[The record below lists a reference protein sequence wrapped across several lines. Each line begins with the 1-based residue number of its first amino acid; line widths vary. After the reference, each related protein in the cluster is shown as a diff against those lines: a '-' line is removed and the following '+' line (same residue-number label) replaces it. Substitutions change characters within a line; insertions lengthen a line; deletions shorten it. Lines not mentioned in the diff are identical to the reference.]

1 MLICWSNDNLG
12 GQPVT
17 RKRTRNRTTAN
28 WREIEAMPVNYV
40 LCTLKLQAALAR
52 ILVTSTLLSRAWLY
66 FRFLKQQNR
75 ERDDQ
80 EEDQTADKGKYSK
93 LSNTSTW
100 PLTRLR
106 KDYFEFSRPFGSTVG
121 LRPISKAICPL
132 RQRQVE
138 VCRRKTQLIDLQT
151 KTGTNVKS
159 NEIQKEKST
168 W

>member
-1 MLICWSNDNLG
+1 MKTSGVSCETKFGLLG
-12 GQPVT
+12 
-17 RKRTRNRTTAN
+17 
-28 WREIEAMPVNYV
+28 
-40 LCTLKLQAALAR
+40 
-52 ILVTSTLLSRAWLY
+52 
-66 FRFLKQQNR
+66 FLGHPN
-75 ERDDQ
+75 DQ

-106 KDYFEFSRPFGSTVG
+106 KDYLEFSRPFGSTVG

-159 NEIQKEKST
+159 NEIQKEKLLISLQT
-168 W
+168 NRGT